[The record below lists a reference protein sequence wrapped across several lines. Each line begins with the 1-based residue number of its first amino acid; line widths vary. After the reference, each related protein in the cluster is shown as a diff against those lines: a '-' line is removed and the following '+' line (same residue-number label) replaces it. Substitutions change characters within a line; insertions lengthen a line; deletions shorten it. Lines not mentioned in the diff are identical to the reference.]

1 MQKQLNT
8 AILFIVFNRPAVTSK
23 VFEVIKKIKPKR
35 LYVSSDGPRLNKSN
49 EIEKVKLVRQI
60 ITAVNWPCEVKN
72 LFNEHNLGMTIA
84 ESKAMSWFFKN
95 EQEGIIL
102 EDDTL
107 PHLDF
112 FSFCEKLLYK
122 YRNNEKVLS
131 ISGVN
136 FHNGIKYGSQSYYFS
151 KYFSGWGWAS
161 WRRTWDCYDQKIK
174 FWPKWKVSED
184 WINKFPDKI
193 ERKYWR
199 KIFDKM
205 YLNQID
211 TWDYSFVASMWHKG
225 GVHISP
231 NVNLISNIGFG
242 KSATN
247 TTNVNDRRGN
257 VPLSSIG
264 NLVHP
269 TEIERCKLA
278 DKYIFDY
285 IYGGGKLRMPWFL
298 FYLPIRIAKFFLK
311 ILKKNLS
318 NTN

>member
-1 MQKQLNT
+1 MKKQLNT
-8 AILFIVFNRPAVTSK
+8 AILFIVFNRPAMTSK

-35 LYVSSDGPRLNKSN
+35 LYLSSDGPRLNESN
-49 EIEKVKLVRQI
+49 DIEKIKLVRQI
-60 ITAVNWPCEVKN
+60 VTAVNWPCEVKN
-72 LFNEHNLGMTIA
+72 LFHEDNLGMTIA

-131 ISGVN
+131 ISGCN
-136 FHNGIKYGSQSYYFS
+136 FHKGIKYGSQSYYFS

-193 ERKYWR
+193 ERKYWG
-199 KIFDKM
+199 KIFEKM
-205 YLNQID
+205 YQNQID
-211 TWDYSFVASMWHKG
+211 TWDYPFVASMWHKG
-225 GVHISP
+225 GVHICP

-242 KSATN
+242 KTATN
-247 TTNVNDRRGN
+247 TKNFNDRRAN

-269 TEIERCKLA
+269 TKIEQCKLA
-278 DKYIFDY
+278 DKYVFDHV
-285 IYGGGKLRMPWFL
+285 YGGWRDRMPWFL

-311 ILKKNLS
+311 IVKKIYLR
-318 NTN
+318 